1 MAKLKTDY
9 PREILRYI
17 NHPSRESTRDRHR
30 KQLRE
35 EYTKQRDIAQ
45 KRIKRALAKGETLED
60 IRAPWS
66 EVPKL
71 REMKNDRDLARELS
85 LLTRWNK
92 SKYSTSKGRK
102 AIRQKTAETMQKLG
116 YEGVSEDNVN
126 LFNRFMEQMRRRY
139 EEDTPE
145 GKVRFIGSDM
155 LVEAFDALRE
165 RGKINEESNS
175 SSIGRAFNDY
185 LRETGNE
192 DLISK
197 PKKRRKKKK

>member
-1 MAKLKTDY
+1 MAKVNLSN
-9 PREILRYI
+9 PQAIMRYL
-17 NHPSRESTRDRHR
+17 NSPSRESTRKRHEE
-30 KQLRE
+30 KLRE
-35 EYTKQRDIAQ
+35 EYTRLRDIAQ
-45 KRIKRALAKGETLED
+45 KRIKRAMKSGESLEE
-60 IRAPWS
+60 IRAPFA

-71 REMKNDRDLARELS
+71 RDIKNPRDFARELAA
-85 LLTRWNK
+85 LRKWTG
-92 SKYSTSKGRK
+92 SKYSTAAGRK

-116 YEGVSEDNVN
+116 YEGVSEDNVT

-145 GKVRFIGSDM
+145 GKVRFIGSDF

-192 DLISK
+192 DMISK